1 MSDGQDFGSFPD
13 GGAGLGAPVT
23 PNMRTGHDF
32 PRERLSPVSTA
43 VGTTVIGGKPK
54 RQGTWKTFKAMP
66 VLVKLSAI
74 WLVFIVGLAI
84 YAKLDTSVFDGALP
98 LQDPNLQTNNFNP
111 ATGEFGDGE
120 PIEKPSVDHWLGTD
134 AIARDTF
141 SRIAHGGWVSLI
153 VAVVAAG
160 FGVVV
165 GGFLGALVGFVRG
178 KTEIVIMS
186 LIDVILAFPALILLL
201 ALVSIFEVRSLTLI
215 SLVIGVLSIPAYTRV
230 ARANSLAISNR
241 EFVTAARAIGTRPSK
256 ILFREVIPNVLPTLL
271 SYAMVAAAFVI
282 VVEGSLSFLGL
293 SVQLPQSTWGN
304 MINQAR
310 RDIRVDI
317 WQVLWPSLALTMTVL
332 SLNQV
337 GDWFQQR
344 SAVRDA
350 AL

>member
-1 MSDGQDFGSFPD
+1 
-13 GGAGLGAPVT
+13 
-23 PNMRTGHDF
+23 
-32 PRERLSPVSTA
+32 
-43 VGTTVIGGKPK
+43 
-54 RQGTWKTFKAMP
+54 
-66 VLVKLSAI
+66 
-74 WLVFIVGLAI
+74 
-84 YAKLDTSVFDGALP
+84 
-98 LQDPNLQTNNFNP
+98 
-111 ATGEFGDGE
+111 
-120 PIEKPSVDHWLGTD
+120 
-134 AIARDTF
+134 
-141 SRIAHGGWVSLI
+141 
-153 VAVVAAG
+153 
-160 FGVVV
+160 
-165 GGFLGALVGFVRG
+165 
-178 KTEIVIMS
+178 MS

-230 ARANSLAISNR
+230 SRANSLAISNR
-241 EFVTAARAIGTRPSK
+241 EFVTAARAIGTSPSK

-317 WQVLWPSLALTMTVL
+317 WQVVWPSLALTLTVL

-344 SAVRDA
+344 SAVVVVVQDHTGLPMATLEVVIPAQRVPMESHNQAKHHAFDVRRFAGLHIHDLADLRAFVVAIETLLGPVLPPVVPTA
-350 AL
+350 AWHELCDQAGVRCSGFQSDLIG